1 MMERLINTA
10 SKDNVSQNQI
20 EVLDKIKKE
29 NKLVDTQ
36 RRVPR
41 HTLFEY
47 NVMTGEIN
55 PADINRRVD
64 LHFETLTPIYRQEVQ
79 IKPNCIYRQ
88 DLNKKNVIKR
98 LRRKGF
104 SL

>member
-1 MMERLINTA
+1 MIERLINQA
-10 SKDNVSQNQI
+10 LKDNVSQNQI

-36 RRVPR
+36 RRIPG

-55 PADINRRVD
+55 PADINRKIE
-64 LHFETLTPIYRQEVQ
+64 LSFKTLTPIYRQEVQ
-79 IKPNCIYRQ
+79 IKRNCIYRQ
-88 DLNKKNVIKR
+88 ALNKKNLIKR
-98 LRRKGF
+98 LKREGF
-104 SL
+104 RL

>member
-1 MMERLINTA
+1 MERLINQA
-10 SKDNVSQNQI
+10 SKDNVYQNQI

-36 RRVPR
+36 RRVLG

-55 PADINRRVD
+55 PADINRKVE
-64 LHFETLTPIYRQEVQ
+64 LSFKTLTPIYRQEVQ

-88 DLNKKNVIKR
+88 ALNKRNVIER
-98 LRRKGF
+98 LRREGF